1 MTRWS
6 TRSLPSRPKASAPRL
21 LLLVAIQP
29 ELDPFSSATT
39 VAATLNVIR
48 PGLGQVGASESYEAV
63 KAF

>member
-1 MTRWS
+1 
-6 TRSLPSRPKASAPRL
+6 
-21 LLLVAIQP
+21 LLVAIQP

-48 PGLGQVGASESYEAV
+48 PGLEQVGASESYEGV